1 MSRNYFILLC
11 MLFLQFTSNAQ
22 FSSFTQDGYFYQG
35 EVGVV
40 TGAAHYFG
48 DLNTRS
54 ALNRPA
60 NSTGFFVRKN
70 FGSYTALRL
79 AATYGH
85 VRYADKYNLKNKWQ
99 KGRNLSFESDI
110 FEFTAQGDFNFFKY
124 EPGSDFYRYTPYI
137 TLGVGLF
144 SYNPYAWVKNAKTDQ
159 LEKVNLR
166 NIGTE
171 GQLSG
176 NPQYAT
182 PYSPMAICVPL
193 GVGVKFSLNRKL
205 NLLFEAGY
213 RFTNTDYLDDVSTV
227 YPNPSDPGISRAL
240 MLISD
245 RSANQDYSSG
255 PNGTNPSRQRGYSKQ
270 KDAYMF
276 AHVGLSVNIITF
288 KCPTA
293 Y

>member
-1 MSRNYFILLC
+1 MKRILLLSC
-11 MLFLQFTSNAQ
+11 CLVLLASAHAQRSSEFEQF
-22 FSSFTQDGYFYQG
+22 GYFFQG
-35 EVGVV
+35 EVGFVA
-40 TGAAHYFG
+40 GGAHYFG

-60 NSTGFFVRKN
+60 FTGGVFVRKN
-70 FGSYTALRL
+70 FGNYIALRL
-79 AATYGH
+79 AGTYGH

-124 EPGSDFYRYTPYI
+124 EPGSELYRYTPYV

-144 SYNPYAWVKNAKTDQ
+144 SYNPYAWVKNAKTGD
-159 LEKVNLR
+159 LEKVVLR

-176 NPQYAT
+176 NPQYAA
-182 PYSPMAICVPL
+182 PYTPMALCIPL
-193 GVGVKFSLNRKL
+193 GVGMKFSLNRRM

-227 YPNPSDPGISRAL
+227 YPNPSDPGISKAL
-240 MLISD
+240 MQISD

-270 KDAYMF
+270 SDAYMF
-276 AHVGLSVNIITF
+276 AHVGLSFNIISF
-288 KCPTA
+288 KCPTS